1 MPTLYD
7 TLVALHVA
15 ANLVWIGSILS
26 VGVAL
31 SSSIGEGRAGAQIAY
46 DLYRRLA
53 IPAFGL
59 SLVTALTRFSLEA
72 KRYLADPNMHPKLL
86 LAVIVI
92 VLHHL
97 IGARAKGVATGRR
110 ATPGPVSV
118 LSLLL
123 LISAVAATLF
133 VVVQPFGRPG

>member
-7 TLVALHVA
+7 ALVALHVA

-26 VGVAL
+26 VGVSL
-31 SSSIGEGRAGAQIAY
+31 SSSTGEGRAGAQIAY
-46 DLYRRLA
+46 ELYRKLA
-53 IPAFGL
+53 IPAFAL
-59 SLVTALTRFSLEA
+59 SLATALTRFSLEA
-72 KRYLADPNMHPKLL
+72 KRYLTDPNMHPKLL
-86 LAVIVI
+86 LAMIVI

-97 IGARAKGVATGRR
+97 IGARAKAVATGRR
-110 ATPGPVSV
+110 ARPGPVSA

-133 VVVQPFGRPG
+133 VVVRPFGRPG